1 MWYEEGSF
9 VDLWSCDER
18 WRSDEGWTST
28 PAYLNEIAKLSLF
41 LW

>member
-18 WRSDEGWTST
+18 WNDEGWTRNRVFDGCESLH
-28 PAYLNEIAKLSLF
+28 ALS
-41 LW
+41 